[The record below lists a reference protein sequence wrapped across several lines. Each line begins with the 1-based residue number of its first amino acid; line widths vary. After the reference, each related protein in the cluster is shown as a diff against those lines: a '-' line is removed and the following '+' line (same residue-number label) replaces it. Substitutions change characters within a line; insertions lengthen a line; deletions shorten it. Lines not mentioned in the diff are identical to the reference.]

1 LVTPNKKILF
11 ILYPLSYTYR
21 VLHQLL
27 YRQKLR
33 RLEVALIEY
42 RESLEERGIKNLE
55 EIEKKVLMHRKR
67 LQVEYGLSD
76 SNEDGQGS
84 SKLFHLSLSLESHS
98 EPFFKLTLGWRL

>member
-1 LVTPNKKILF
+1 
-11 ILYPLSYTYR
+11 
-21 VLHQLL
+21 
-27 YRQKLR
+27 
-33 RLEVALIEY
+33 LEVALIEY

-84 SKLFHLSLSLESHS
+84 SKLFHLSLSLA
-98 EPFFKLTLGWRL
+98 LG